1 MKRKLLYALV
11 ACIMLLLHGM
21 SALAYEAADI
31 KEEAFF
37 DGQTL
42 SKYAGMGA
50 ELSLYSKNAY
60 VMNLDTGCVIYEKNG
75 SDAAYPASAVKLM
88 TAIVAYEAID
98 DLGANVVVSDN
109 VVKQASG
116 SNMSLKENEVLSARD
131 LLYGLLVTGANDAAL
146 ALAEYTYDSV
156 EDFCEA
162 MNEKAKQI
170 GANNTHF
177 DNVTGFHSDATITT
191 ARDMALIAKY
201 FYYIDELF
209 EMSNT
214 TRHTVEKTNKTD
226 VSRTLLN
233 RNLLISRVRSQDYYY
248 QGAGGMSLGS
258 TPEGGVCA
266 VSTVTDKQTNLTY
279 LCVVLGAPEDESE
292 EDKNFAC
299 IDMAALFDYCLAN
312 FSLSTVASTTEVVC
326 EMPVKLAA
334 NTDHVTLFPKEDIK
348 TLLPKDMVYD
358 TDITVERRIYKESV
372 KAPVY
377 KGDELGEIV
386 VMYKNNAVVGRT
398 KLCAGTSID
407 RSNVLYFFN
416 RIEMFVSG
424 TWFKVF
430 AITAVVLFGV
440 YFGLSVYVSNRR
452 RYSGRRR

>member
-1 MKRKLLYALV
+1 MKRKLLCAF
-11 ACIMLLLHGM
+11 ACILCIVQGI
-21 SALAYEAADI
+21 SVLAYEAADI
-31 KEEAFF
+31 KDSVYF
-37 DGQTL
+37 DGKTL
-42 SKYAGMGA
+42 SEYAGMGK

-60 VMNLDTGCVIYEKNG
+60 VINLDTGCVIYEKNG
-75 SDAAYPASAVKLM
+75 SDTAYPASAVKLM

-98 DLGANVVVSDN
+98 DLDASVIVSDD
-109 VVKQASG
+109 VVKKASG
-116 SNMSLKENEVLSARD
+116 SNMALKENEVITARD

-146 ALAEYTYDSV
+146 ALAEYTYNTV
-156 EDFCEA
+156 EAFCEA
-162 MNEKAKQI
+162 MNEKAREI
-170 GANNTHF
+170 GAENTHF
-177 DNVTGFHSDATITT
+177 DNVTGFHSDETVTT
-191 ARDMALIAKY
+191 AHDMALIAKY

-209 EMSNT
+209 GMSNT

-226 VSRTLLN
+226 VTRTLLN

-279 LCVVLGAPEDESE
+279 LCVVLGAGEDESE

-299 IDMAALFDYCLAN
+299 IDMAALFDYCLES

-386 VMYKNNAVVGRT
+386 VMYKNSAVVGRT

-424 TWFKVF
+424 TWFRVF
-430 AITAVVLFGV
+430 AITAIVLFAA
-440 YFGLSVYVSNRR
+440 YFGMSVYVAKKR
-452 RYSGRRR
+452 RYSRRRR

>member
-1 MKRKLLYALV
+1 MKRKLMCVLAFVLCLV
-11 ACIMLLLHGM
+11 HGIGV
-21 SALAYEAADI
+21 LAYEKADI
-31 KEEAFF
+31 KDEFYF
-37 DGQTL
+37 DGYTL
-42 SKYAGMGA
+42 AEYSGKGA
-50 ELSLYSKNAY
+50 ELSLYSKNAF
-60 VMNLDTGCVIYEKNG
+60 VINLDTGCVIYEKNAE
-75 SDAAYPASAVKLM
+75 DTAYPASTVKLM

-98 DLGANVVVSDN
+98 NLDDIVVVSDN
-109 VVKQASG
+109 VVKKASG
-116 SNMSLKENEVLSARD
+116 SNMALKESEVLTARD

-146 ALAEYTYDSV
+146 ALAEYTYDGV
-156 EDFCEA
+156 EDFCAA
-162 MNEKAKQI
+162 MNEKAKAI
-170 GANNTHF
+170 GADNTYF
-177 DNVTGFHSDATITT
+177 DNVTGFHSDATVTN

-201 FYYIDELF
+201 FYYNDELF

-214 TRHTVEKTNKTD
+214 TRYTVEKTNKTD
-226 VSRTLLN
+226 SVRTLLN

-266 VSTVTDKQTNLTY
+266 VSTVTDKNTNLTY
-279 LCVVLGAPEDESE
+279 LCVLLGAPEDESE
-292 EDKNFAC
+292 EDKNYAC
-299 IDMAALFDYCLAN
+299 IDMAQLFDFCLES

-386 VMYKNNAVVGRT
+386 VMYKNDAVVGRT

-407 RSNVLYFFN
+407 RSNVLYFLN

-430 AITAVVLFGV
+430 AITAIVLFAA
-440 YFGLSVYVSNRR
+440 YFGMSVYVAKKR
-452 RYSGRRR
+452 RYGRRRR